1 MIAVRL
7 NAPRGPFRFNAA
19 TQSPTQNVYI
29 REVAEIDGR
38 IANKVIHTVQSVQE
52 PANRPY

>member
-38 IANKVIHTVQSVQE
+38 IANKVIHTIQSVQE